1 MGVKR
6 RTSEP
11 ARSLRC
17 GASSVGGGSRRTV
30 TMLRREA
37 KTAPV
42 EAAATLRGAGVAKA
56 AEVKYTTKIVL
67 ACIDTTRTCL
77 VFARVSVWFY
87 SLPPLRRRLLPAE
100 QTRTRRLLRFAVKLT
115 LPSARLLPNIPPC
128 HMVLLYSAGCSS
140 SPLGILILAKP
151 QHFSCKA
158 RDVPAP
164 GMMAGLQLFYL
175 QNPSFQTR
183 ALHL

>member
-11 ARSLRC
+11 AGSLRC

-77 VFARVSVWFY
+77 VFACVSVWFY

-100 QTRTRRLLRFAVKLT
+100 QTRTRVSLALPFSSPSHLLVSSPTSLRAIWSFSPAL
-115 LPSARLLPNIPPC
+115 AAPPP
-128 HMVLLYSAGCSS
+128 LWASSS
-140 SPLGILILAKP
+140 SPSPSIFLAKLVM
-151 QHFSCKA
+151 S
-158 RDVPAP
+158 
-164 GMMAGLQLFYL
+164 QLL
-175 QNPSFQTR
+175 G
-183 ALHL
+183 